1 MIFFIN
7 FQYYGKGMWVSNM
20 KKYMKWFE
28 ENKLDWLDRVQRTI
42 TVGSPALG
50 CDVEELV
57 IENDKRMNAASWFL
71 YYYILI
77 ETNIKTYKEY
87 SKPSN
92 YDEDTLMQIEE
103 SFKFNKE
110 QFELAL
116 ENLKNLKIS

>member
-1 MIFFIN
+1 
-7 FQYYGKGMWVSNM
+7 M

-28 ENKLDWLDRVQRTI
+28 ENKLDILDKIQRTI

-50 CDVEELV
+50 CDVEQLV
-57 IENDKRMNAASWFL
+57 LENDKRMNAASWCL

-77 ETNIKTYKEY
+77 EANIKAYKEY
-87 SKPSN
+87 SKSSN

-103 SFKFNKE
+103 TFKFNKE